1 MFDFIDIIDDR
12 DDEKISWLASN
23 CVCGAH
29 CTRLSSCCMSHLSF
43 NFNLYYPNEIY
54 KGERK
59 ANHLGNT
66 LIFYLVHAL
75 ADL

>member
-43 NFNLYYPNEIY
+43 NFTYIIPMRYIKE
-54 KGERK
+54 K
-59 ANHLGNT
+59 AKQ
-66 LIFYLVHAL
+66 II
-75 ADL
+75 